1 MDAAELAELQEMSR
15 EELDE
20 LMRDMERED
29 LEELKSD
36 LYSALDHSMSRE
48 QWAPYHAA
56 LSEVERR
63 REKNGNTP
71 PPQDETSMPDS
82 YI

>member
-1 MDAAELAELQEMSR
+1 MDAATLTELQEMSR

-20 LMRDMERED
+20 LMSDMERED

-48 QWAPYHAA
+48 EWAPYNAA
-56 LSEVERR
+56 KDEVKRR
-63 REKNGNTP
+63 REKNGTAR

>member
-1 MDAAELAELQEMSR
+1 MDTMNLETLQEMSR

-20 LMRDMERED
+20 LMRDMKREE
-29 LEELKSD
+29 LEGLKSD
-36 LYSALDHSMSRE
+36 IYSALDHSMSRE
-48 QWAPYHAA
+48 EWAPYNAA
-56 LSEVERR
+56 KDEVKRR
-63 REKNGNTP
+63 REKNGNAR